1 MNESRTKYRVGVD
14 VGGTFTDLYLLDE
27 ASGNAVRHKL
37 PSSPD
42 RPHRAPITGL
52 VEILEM
58 AGAEPAEVAF
68 VGLGT
73 TVATNALLER
83 KGAVTGLL
91 TTRGFRDLLEI
102 GRQKRPQVYDLFA
115 RKPPPLIPRE
125 RRLDV
130 DERMAADGTV
140 VRPLDA
146 ADLTSAL
153 ERLLASGVESIAI
166 CFLNSYV
173 DPAHEQLAAAL
184 IRERWP
190 DGTISASQ
198 ALLPEFREYERLS
211 STVVNAYLM
220 PRMKSYLARF
230 ATEVQG
236 LGCPELPFIMNS
248 GGGVVSPQIGG
259 ERPIDTL
266 FSGPSG
272 GVSGAAYLAGLA
284 GRNDIVT
291 LDMGGTSTDVCLI
304 RGGRPDVTTARTI
317 DGLPVRSLAVDVHT
331 VGAGGSSIA
340 WVDSGGLLR
349 VGPHS
354 AGAAPGPA
362 CYGTGGEDPTV
373 TDANVVLGRLN
384 SRHLLGGALPIDAQ
398 RAHAALDR
406 AIAAPRGTDVNEA
419 AAAVLAVTT
428 TSIAQAIRVVSV
440 ERGLDPGSFGLVA
453 FGGAGPLH
461 AADVARE
468 LGMAVLVPESPGVLC
483 AMGVLTKDVQLDF
496 SQTRIF
502 FSTASGV
509 TDEVGRIYS
518 GLEDRALDALDRGGL
533 DTRGLIVERALDA
546 RYVGQ
551 NFELS
556 VPVPAG
562 PIDTAALRSA
572 DEAFHEV
579 HRRMYGYDQ
588 RDKEIELVTFR
599 IAARLPVARPELRS
613 ARRPSR
619 RGGPRA
625 ATRRPVFFEAAGGFV
640 DCPVHDREELDE
652 GDRLEGPAVIEQMD
666 TTTVVPPDFR
676 LDVDGLLNL
685 HLTSLRLAPTKH
697 A

>member
-1 MNESRTKYRVGVD
+1 MPARLRVGID

-27 ASGNAVRHKL
+27 ASGEGVRHKL

-42 RPHRAPITGL
+42 HPHRAPITGL

-58 AGAEPAEVAF
+58 AGAAPADVAF

-140 VRPLDA
+140 IRPLDA
-146 ADLTSAL
+146 GDLARAL
-153 ERLLASGVESIAI
+153 DRLLVSGVESIAI

-173 DPAHEQLAAAL
+173 NPAHEQLAL
-184 IRERWP
+184 DLVRERWP
-190 DGTISASQ
+190 DGTITASQ
-198 ALLPEFREYERLS
+198 ALIPEFREYERLS

-230 ATEVQG
+230 SVEVRG
-236 LGCPELPFIMNS
+236 LGVPEVPFIMNS
-248 GGGVVSPQIGG
+248 GGGVVSPQLGG

-284 GRNDIVT
+284 GRSDIVT

-304 RGGRPDVTTARTI
+304 RDGRPDVTTTRTL
-317 DGLPVRSLAVDVHT
+317 DGLPVRTMAVDVHT
-331 VGAGGSSIA
+331 VGAGGSSIV

-362 CYGTGGEDPTV
+362 CYGTGGEEPTV

-384 SRHLLGGALPIDAQ
+384 PRHLLGGALPIDAE

-406 AIAAPRGTDVNEA
+406 MIAARRGTVVEEA
-419 AAAVLAVTT
+419 AAAVLAVAT

-483 AMGVLTKDVQLDF
+483 AMGVLTKDVELDF
-496 SQTRIF
+496 SQTRIVL
-502 FSTASGV
+502 SAAAGV
-509 TDEVGRIYS
+509 TDEVDGIYA
-518 GLEDRALDALDRGGL
+518 GLEDRALDALARGGL
-533 DTRGLIVERALDA
+533 DARGLVVERSLDV

-562 PIDTAALRSA
+562 PFDAAARQSA
-572 DEAFHEV
+572 GEAFHGV

-599 IAARLPVARPELRS
+599 IAARLPVPRPGLRN
-613 ARRPSR
+613 RPR
-619 RGGPRA
+619 TPRGGGPEPA
-625 ATRRPVFFEAAGGFV
+625 SRRPVFFEGAGGFV
-640 DCPVHDREELDE
+640 DCPVYDRERLDD
-652 GDRLEGPAVIEQMD
+652 GDRLEGPAVVEQMD
-666 TTTVVPPDFR
+666 ATTVLPPDFR
-676 LDVDGLLNL
+676 LDVDELLNL
-685 HLTSLRLAPTKH
+685 HLMRI
-697 A
+697 

>member
-1 MNESRTKYRVGVD
+1 MSSLQPRYRIGID

-27 ASGNAVRHKL
+27 ASGEGVRHKL
-37 PSSPD
+37 PSSPNH
-42 RPHRAPITGL
+42 PHRAPIRGL

-58 AGAEPAEVAF
+58 AGADPAEVAF

-102 GRQKRPQVYDLFA
+102 GRQKRPRVYDLFA

-140 VRPLDA
+140 VRPLDVDDL
-146 ADLTSAL
+146 ADVL
-153 ERLLASGVESIAI
+153 ERLLASGVESIAV

-173 DPAHEQLAAAL
+173 DPAHEELALAL

-190 DGTISASQ
+190 DGAVTASQ
-198 ALLPEFREYERLS
+198 SLFPEFREYERLS

-236 LGCPELPFIMNS
+236 LGCPEIPFIMNS
-248 GGGVVSPQIGG
+248 GGGVVSPRIGG

-272 GVSGAAYLAGLA
+272 GVSGAAWLAGLA
-284 GRNDIVT
+284 GRPDIVT

-304 RGGRPDVTTARTI
+304 RDGRPDVTTARTI

-362 CYGTGGEDPTV
+362 CYDTGGEEPTV

-384 SRHLLGGALPIDAQ
+384 PRHLLGGALPIDAQ

-406 AIAAPRGTDVNEA
+406 AIAAPRGTGVDEA
-419 AAAVLAVTT
+419 AAAVLSVAA

-440 ERGLDPGSFGLVA
+440 ERGLDPGRFGLVA

-496 SQTRIF
+496 SQTRIVV
-502 FSTASGV
+502 STAAGV
-509 TDEVGRIYS
+509 TDRVDRIYS
-518 GLEDRALDALDRGGL
+518 GLEERALDALERGGL
-533 DTRGLIVERALDA
+533 DARGLVVERGLDA

-556 VPVPAG
+556 VPIPAG
-562 PIDTAALRSA
+562 PVDTAVLRSA
-572 DEAFHEV
+572 DEAFHDV

-599 IAARLPVARPELRS
+599 IAARLPVARPQLRGT
-613 ARRPSR
+613 RRTS
-619 RGGPRA
+619 RGGGPDA
-625 ATRRPVFFEAAGGFV
+625 AARRPVFFEAAGAFV
-640 DCPVHDREELDE
+640 DCPVHAREGLDE
-652 GDRLEGPAVIEQMD
+652 GDHLEGPAVIEQMD
-666 TTTVVPPDFR
+666 TTTVVPPDFC
-676 LDVDGLLNL
+676 LDVDDLLNL
-685 HLTSLRLAPTKH
+685 HLTRLPLGPTGH
-697 A
+697 D

>member
-1 MNESRTKYRVGVD
+1 MSSSHARYRIGID
-14 VGGTFTDLYLLDE
+14 VGGTFTDLFLLDE
-27 ASGNAVRHKL
+27 ASGEGVRHKL

-42 RPHRAPITGL
+42 HPHRAPIKGL

-58 AGAEPAEVAF
+58 ADAAPADVAF

-83 KGAVTGLL
+83 KGAATGLL

-102 GRQKRPQVYDLFA
+102 GRQKRPRVYDLFA

-130 DERMAADGTV
+130 DERTAADGTV
-140 VRPLDA
+140 VRPLNVD
-146 ADLTSAL
+146 DLKNAL
-153 ERLLASGVESIAI
+153 DRLLASGVESIAI

-173 DPAHEQLAAAL
+173 NPAHEQTALAL

-190 DGTISASQ
+190 DGTVSASQ
-198 ALLPEFREYERLS
+198 SLIPEFREYERLS

-220 PRMKSYLARF
+220 PRMKSYLAKF
-230 ATEVQG
+230 GAEVRG
-236 LGCPELPFIMNS
+236 LGCPEPPFIMNS
-248 GGGVVSPQIGG
+248 GGGVVSPRIGG

-266 FSGPSG
+266 LSGPSG
-272 GVSGAAYLAGLA
+272 GVSGAAWLAGLA
-284 GRNDIVT
+284 CQRDIVT

-304 RGGRPDVTTARTI
+304 RDGRPDVTTARTI

-362 CYGTGGEDPTV
+362 CYAGGGEDPTV

-384 SRHLLGGALPIDAQ
+384 PQHLLGGALPIDSQ
-398 RAHAALDR
+398 RARAALHR
-406 AIAAPRGTDVNEA
+406 AIAAPRGTGVDEA
-419 AAAVLAVTT
+419 AAAVLAVAT

-468 LGMAVLVPESPGVLC
+468 LGMGVLVPESPGVLC

-496 SQTRIF
+496 SQTRIVL
-502 FSTASGV
+502 STATGV
-509 TDEVGRIYS
+509 ADEVERMYT
-518 GLEDRALDALDRGGL
+518 GLEDRALDALNQGGL
-533 DTRGLIVERALDA
+533 DARGLVVERSVDA
-546 RYVGQ
+546 RYTGQ

-562 PIDTAALRSA
+562 PIEAAALRST
-572 DEAFHEV
+572 DEAFHDV

-588 RDKEIELVTFR
+588 RDKEIEYVTFR
-599 IAARLPVARPELRS
+599 IAARLPVSRPELRGE
-613 ARRPSR
+613 RRTS
-619 RGGPRA
+619 RGGGPVA
-625 ATRRPVFFEAAGGFV
+625 AARRPVFFEAAGGFV
-640 DCPVHDREELDE
+640 DCPVYGREGLEE
-652 GDRLEGPAVIEQMD
+652 GDRLEGPAIIEQMD
-666 TTTVVPPDFR
+666 TTTVLPPDFR
-676 LDVDGLLNL
+676 LDVDDLRNL
-685 HLTSLRLAPTKH
+685 HLTRVRLGPTRH
-697 A
+697 V

>member
-1 MNESRTKYRVGVD
+1 MSSSQPRYRIGID

-27 ASGNAVRHKL
+27 ASGEGVRHKL

-42 RPHRAPITGL
+42 QPHRAPIAGL
-52 VEILEM
+52 VEILEI
-58 AGAEPAEVAF
+58 AGATPADVAF

-102 GRQKRPQVYDLFA
+102 GRQKRPRVYDLFA
-115 RKPPPLIPRE
+115 RKPPPLISRE
-125 RRLDV
+125 LRFDV

-140 VRPLDA
+140 VRPLDVD
-146 ADLTSAL
+146 DLVSAL
-153 ERLLASGVESIAI
+153 DRLLASGVESIAI

-173 DPAHEQLAAAL
+173 NPAHEQLAQTL

-230 ATEVQG
+230 GAEVRD
-236 LGCPELPFIMNS
+236 LGCPEIPFIMNS
-248 GGGVVSPQIGG
+248 GGGVVSPQLGG

-272 GVSGAAYLAGLA
+272 GVSGAAYLADLA
-284 GRNDIVT
+284 CRRDIVT

-304 RGGRPDVTTARTI
+304 RDGRPDVTTARTI

-349 VGPHS
+349 VGPQS

-362 CYGTGGEDPTV
+362 CYGTGGEEPTV

-384 SRHLLGGALPIDAQ
+384 PRHLLSGALAIDAH
-398 RAHAALDR
+398 RARAALES
-406 AIAAPRGTDVNEA
+406 AIATPRGTDVGEA
-419 AAAVLAVTT
+419 AAAVLAVAT

-440 ERGLDPGSFGLVA
+440 ERGLDPGRFGLVA

-496 SQTRIF
+496 SQTRIVL
-502 FSTASGV
+502 STATGV
-509 TDEVGRIYS
+509 TDEVDRIYS

-533 DTRGLIVERALDA
+533 DARGLVVERGLDA

-551 NFELS
+551 NFELP

-562 PIDTAALRSA
+562 PVDTAALRSA
-572 DEAFHEV
+572 DEAFHDV

-588 RDKEIELVTFR
+588 RDKEIEFVTFR

-613 ARRPSR
+613 ERRTAR
-619 RGGPRA
+619 RGGPDA

-640 DCPVHDREELDE
+640 DCPVYDREGLDE

-666 TTTVVPPDFR
+666 TTTVLPPDFR
-676 LDVDGLLNL
+676 LDVDDLRNL
-685 HLTSLRLAPTKH
+685 HLTRLRPGPTRH
-697 A
+697 V